1 MAQRRRL
8 LGAIALGLTLA
19 GSVWATPP
27 ASAVI
32 GTPPQPGWR
41 ELSVAQRTI
50 LAPLGNEWD
59 SLENYRKKKWL
70 LIIERF
76 PKMSAD
82 EQRRVQDRMREWT
95 RMTPEQRAQVRDS
108 YKEFNQLPQDKRQ
121 ALKEKWEAYSNLPP
135 EEKERVRQGG
145 KLPTKPAANP
155 PSDSP
160 ATAAPATAGE
170 AVPAAPPPAKP

>member
-121 ALKEKWEAYSNLPP
+121 ALREKWEAYTNLPP
-135 EEKERVRQGG
+135 EEKERIRQGG
-145 KLPTKPAANP
+145 KLPAKPAASAP
-155 PSDSP
+155 IDTPP
-160 ATAAPATAGE
+160 ATPVAAPGE
-170 AVPAAPPPAKP
+170 TTPASAPAAKP